1 MNQLRFVEDATV
13 IYRVSR
19 APERRVFYV
28 DVGNMPRA
36 KAEQYLKDIMTKFRN
51 KLTYDASTG
60 EIRDDRKH
68 MSMLEDFWM
77 PRRGEGKILVRWM
90 TFYTLRRSYI
100 EH

>member
-36 KAEQYLKDIMTKFRN
+36 KAEQYLKDN
-51 KLTYDASTG
+51 
-60 EIRDDRKH
+60 
-68 MSMLEDFWM
+68 
-77 PRRGEGKILVRWM
+77 LVREDSLN
-90 TFYTLRRSYI
+90 TPKLLICVHLDKINDSRFVQFDIEFTPTLEILAQAAKLRYFKPMNLLEI
-100 EH
+100 